1 MVAQL
6 FPLPCYRKKRNQCC
20 HFSWGKKKSKRNQTE
35 QIQAN
40 SATHFSGLLK
50 INMEKILKAEPQAAN
65 SCICFLFQ
73 LKILS
78 ITSQQISTLLA
89 VSPHHRHH
97 LVFSSRREQVSFCT
111 VLENP
116 VDLLGKENSPLRG
129 PSNHKAAEKPRQ
141 QWGGCSELLAPSA
154 AATLPGLQDRAQVP
168 CAPDSKLFPQHP
180 ACGKQLFKK
189 HHNLGGKSSPE
200 AWNFFPVAPAFPPS
214 FPGHTPA
221 WLAILPSPTT
231 K

>member
-65 SCICFLFQ
+65 FCICFLFQ

-111 VLENP
+111 V
-116 VDLLGKENSPLRG
+116 GKSCRSTWKGKFPAQESL
-129 PSNHKAAEKPRQ
+129 KPQGSRKT
-141 QWGGCSELLAPSA
+141 SA
-154 AATLPGLQDRAQVP
+154 AVG
-168 CAPDSKLFPQHP
+168 
-180 ACGKQLFKK
+180 
-189 HHNLGGKSSPE
+189 
-200 AWNFFPVAPAFPPS
+200 
-214 FPGHTPA
+214 
-221 WLAILPSPTT
+221 
-231 K
+231 